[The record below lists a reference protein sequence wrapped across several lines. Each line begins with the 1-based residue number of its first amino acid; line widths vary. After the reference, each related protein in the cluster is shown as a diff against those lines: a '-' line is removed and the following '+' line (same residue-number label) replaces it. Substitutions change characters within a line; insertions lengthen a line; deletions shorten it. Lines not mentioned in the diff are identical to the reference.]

1 MEDRH
6 VNINDLKSSDKIADI
21 YELVLEDHLIEIRPS
36 DYKLSDVPSLNPTE
50 YFITSG
56 DAVQKTKAL
65 IRDYKEVID
74 KVQQCVLHIDVSK
87 YLADVKVQC
96 SHAETLLELLLK
108 ARGTN
113 IFLETEWNQHK
124 LLCIPKNPRAK

>member
-1 MEDRH
+1 MDDRH
-6 VNINDLKSSDKIADI
+6 VNINDLRNSNKIADI
-21 YELVLEDHLIEIRPS
+21 YELILEDHVRQIKPS
-36 DYKLSDVPSLNPTE
+36 DYKLSDVPNVNPNE

-65 IRDYKEVID
+65 IRDYKEVIE
-74 KVQQCVLHIDVSK
+74 KLQQCILHLDVAQ
-87 YLADVKVQC
+87 YLIDVKVQC
-96 SHAETLLELLLK
+96 ANAETLLELLLK